1 MRWILVTGFLVLAIL
16 VAGCTQNSAA
26 PVTPTIT
33 QSVDL
38 ITPTATPTA
47 VIADGMMQINV
58 TVKQSGHDVIITYN
72 GGASAADLVALKIA
86 IFNQNGQVVRRTMT
100 NPTPGDVYTFP
111 YQGTPDPETVDVI
124 GVFTGGVEQT
134 VLQTQNIP
142 R

>member
-16 VAGCTQNSAA
+16 VAGCTQNSAV

-58 TVKQSGHDVIITYN
+58 TAKQSGHNVIVTYN
-72 GGASAADLVALKIA
+72 GGASAASLTALKIT
-86 IFNQNGQVVRRTMT
+86 IYDQNGQIVTRTME
-100 NPTPGDVYTFP
+100 NPQPGDVYTFP
-111 YQGTPDPETVDVI
+111 YEGVPDPSNVDVI
-124 GVFTGGVEQT
+124 GIFTGGVQQT
-134 VLQTQNIP
+134 VLMTNL
-142 R
+142 